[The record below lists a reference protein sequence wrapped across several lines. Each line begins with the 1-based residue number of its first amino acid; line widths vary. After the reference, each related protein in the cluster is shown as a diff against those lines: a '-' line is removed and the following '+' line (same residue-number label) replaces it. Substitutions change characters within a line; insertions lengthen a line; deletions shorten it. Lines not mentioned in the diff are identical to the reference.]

1 MNSQLRRYRMFA
13 EKLRDREDNQNIH
26 VIGGL
31 ELNEDT
37 VEVSVDGE
45 PVRLTPIEYK
55 ILLLLMKS
63 PGRVF
68 SAEEIYERVWNEKS
82 DQYRYDHGPYPEYP

>member
-1 MNSQLRRYRMFA
+1 MEQLA
-13 EKLRDREDNQNIH
+13 PRENIH

-31 ELNEDT
+31 EINEDT

-55 ILLLLMKS
+55 NSAVACKKS
-63 PGRVF
+63 GKSFFLQRKFMSVYGRKKR
-68 SAEEIYERVWNEKS
+68 SIRIRLWYT
-82 DQYRYDHGPYPEYP
+82 

>member
-1 MNSQLRRYRMFA
+1 MERLA
-13 EKLRDREDNQNIH
+13 PRENIH

-31 ELNEDT
+31 EINEDT

-55 ILLLLMKS
+55 ILLLLAKIREEFFLQRKFMS
-63 PGRVF
+63 VYGRKKR
-68 SAEEIYERVWNEKS
+68 SIRIRLWYT
-82 DQYRYDHGPYPEYP
+82 